1 MKNIILGGGCFW
13 CIEAALKELEGV
25 EKAVSGYAGGHK
37 EDPSYEEV
45 CKGDTGH
52 AEVVKITYDS
62 EKLTLEK
69 LLRKFFKIHNPTTEN
84 RQGPDQGSQY
94 RSIILYNDI
103 EQKKTIDKLI
113 DELGTSYKEPI
124 VTEIRE
130 LDKFYK
136 AEEKHQ
142 DYFAKNP
149 ESRYCKVQ
157 IPPKIEKV
165 KD

>member
-1 MKNIILGGGCFW
+1 MKTIVLGGGCFW

-25 EKAVSGYAGGHK
+25 TKAVSGYAGGHT
-37 EDPSYEEV
+37 ENPSYQEV

-52 AEVVKITYDS
+52 AEVVKITYKP
-62 EKLTLEK
+62 EKLSLEK
-69 LLRKFFKIHNPTTEN
+69 LLKKFFKIHNPTTPN

-94 RSIILYNDI
+94 RSIILYNDP
-103 EQKKTIDKLI
+103 EQKEIIEKTIDEIKTNY
-113 DELGTSYKEPI
+113 EEPI
-124 VTEIRE
+124 VTEIKE
-130 LDKFYK
+130 LSKFYR
-136 AEEKHQ
+136 AEDKHQ

-165 KD
+165 KE